1 MSKYTMNKYGVTE
14 KGQEAVNLIG
24 ACLVILV
31 IAMLINKVSPPGA
44 GVSVTAAPV
53 PFDFSHSP
61 TKSPGGRSPLSAGGY
76 NQCAE
81 TWPEVD
87 K

>member
-1 MSKYTMNKYGVTE
+1 MNKYTMNKYGVTE

-24 ACLVILV
+24 ACFVIFV
-31 IAMLINKVSPPGA
+31 IAIVFSRPRAGTTFS
-44 GVSVTAAPV
+44 GVSV
-53 PFDFSHSP
+53 PFDFSSP
-61 TKSPGGRSPLSAGGY
+61 SSEATSGSDTSPDDGFLPA
-76 NQCAE
+76 AK

>member
-1 MSKYTMNKYGVTE
+1 MNKYGVTA

-44 GVSVTAAPV
+44 GVSSGAPV
-53 PFDFSHSP
+53 PFQTHSHFSLQ
-61 TKSPGGRSPLSAGGY
+61 SPGGRSPLSAGGY
-76 NQCAE
+76 LSE
-81 TWPEVD
+81 EDD